1 MDYKFEYMKYKK
13 KYLLAKKQL
22 KMNKQIKGG
31 DNIKTI
37 QNKQKNNMNK
47 IYHNIDI
54 KIDVNDNYENI
65 KEKIKNKLPDVSA
78 ELLSLITFDKL
89 LESLIINQHT
99 HLEADELQ
107 HAITSIKPLLET
119 IKNKTIFELQE
130 DFKNILQGKIPID
143 VYTDNSDSDD
153 FIKDYLGLDAYW
165 LVKYG
170 FVQYE
175 AQKRFER
182 SKKDAHQRLNTKR
195 DSLV

>member
-1 MDYKFEYMKYKK
+1 MDYKFEYNKYKK

-22 KMNKQIKGG
+22 KMNKHIKGG
-31 DNIKTI
+31 NIETI
-37 QNKQKNNMNK
+37 KNKQQNNINK

-65 KEKIKNKLPDVSA
+65 KEKLKNKLPDVST

-99 HLEADELQ
+99 HLEADELK
-107 HAITSIKPLLET
+107 HAIISIKPLLET
-119 IKNKTIFELQE
+119 IKSKTIFELQE
-130 DFKNILQGKIPID
+130 DFKNILQGKIPMD
-143 VYTDNSDSDD
+143 VYTNNSDNDD

-182 SKKDAHQRLNTKR
+182 SKKDAHQKLNTIR
-195 DSLV
+195 GSLN